1 MFKQI
6 RKIKRRDSI
15 KNREIEPDEI
25 FIDST
30 NLPEFN
36 TDQFEGRIE
45 RPISRISLIAIVVI
59 FFIIIIIFGWKIWDL
74 QINQGKNF
82 ASVSENNRLDNSII
96 FADRGVVYDRNNTEL
111 IWNVKESLSEG
122 GDDFSRR
129 KYSELDGLS
138 HTLGYVSYPLKD
150 DYGVYYQEEFIPK
163 AGVEKL
169 YNNVLN
175 GRSGLKI
182 VETDALMEVQSES
195 TTLPP
200 KDGENI
206 TLSIDANVQNK
217 MYELIE
223 SLSAEVGFD
232 GGAGVIVDIN
242 NGEILSMTSFPEYS
256 SQVLSDGEPKE
267 RISEYAQNK
276 DNPYLNRVTSGLY
289 TPGSTV
295 KLFVS
300 LGALNEKLI
309 TPEKQILSTGS
320 ISIPNPYFEDKESVF
335 VDWKEHGY
343 VDMRDAIAVSSNVY
357 FYEIGGGFEDQ
368 EGLGIKN
375 IEKYMRM
382 FGFGEK
388 TDIYQDDILEEKDG
402 VIPNPQW
409 KEENFDG
416 EQWRVGDTYHT
427 AIGQYGFQVT
437 ALQLARAVSA
447 IANSGKLYKPTLL
460 LGGGGDSDRASVRKK
475 HYPTVREGMRQAVTD
490 GTAKGLYIPQV
501 KVAAKTGTA
510 QLGTTKTYVN
520 SLVVGFFPYDEP
532 KYAFA
537 VIMEKG
543 KQSNTIGAL
552 FVMRQLFEWMAV
564 NTPEYLN
571 PQQ

>member
-1 MFKQI
+1 MIFRQI
-6 RKIKRRDSI
+6 RKISRRNSI

-30 NLPEFN
+30 NFPEFN

-45 RPISRISLIAIVVI
+45 RPISRFSLSVVVI
-59 FFIIIIIFGWKIWDL
+59 VFFIIIVVFGWKIWDL
-74 QINQGKNF
+74 QIDQGKNF
-82 ASVSENNRLDNSII
+82 ASISERNRLDNSII

-111 IWNVKESLSEG
+111 IWNAKSEE
-122 GDDFSRR
+122 DDFSRR
-129 KYSELDGLS
+129 KYIELNGLS

-150 DYGVYYQEEFIPK
+150 DSGVYYQEEFIPK
-163 AGVEKL
+163 AGIEKL
-169 YNNVLN
+169 YNETLN
-175 GRSGLKI
+175 GTSGLKI
-182 VETDALMEVQSES
+182 IETDALMEVQSES
-195 TTLPP
+195 TTFPS
-200 KDGENI
+200 KDGGNI
-206 TLSIDANVQNK
+206 ILSIDAKVQNK
-217 MYELIE
+217 MYEFIE
-223 SLSAEVGFD
+223 SLAGEVGFD

-242 NGEILSMTSFPEYS
+242 NGEVLSMASFPEYS

-267 RISEYAQNK
+267 KITQYAQDKN
-276 DNPYLNRVTSGLY
+276 NPYLNRTTSGLY

-320 ISIPNPYFEDKESVF
+320 ISIPNPYFPDKESVF
-335 VDWKEHGY
+335 VDWKAHGY

-357 FYEIGGGFEDQ
+357 FYEVGGGFEGQ
-368 EGLGIKN
+368 KGLGIKN

-388 TDIYQDDILEEKDG
+388 TDIYDEVLEEKIG
-402 VIPNPQW
+402 VIPNPEW

-416 EQWRVGDTYHT
+416 EEWRVGDTYHT

-437 ALQLARAVSA
+437 ALQLSRAVAA
-447 IANSGKLYKPTLL
+447 IANGGKLYKPTLL
-460 LGGGGDSDRASVRKK
+460 LDGGGQSDRASVRKK

-501 KVAAKTGTA
+501 KIAAKTGTA

-520 SLVVGFFPYDEP
+520 SLVVGFFPYDNP

-552 FVMRQLFEWMAV
+552 YIMRQLFEWMAI
-564 NTPEYLN
+564 NTPEYLK
-571 PQQ
+571 